1 MANYFT
7 QRLFELLREKQ
18 FTIAVSESVT
28 GGAIAKALTDIP
40 GISVV
45 FLGGVVAY
53 SPFAKIHIL
62 GVPKEMIEKLGTVDP
77 KIAETMAEKTKEIF
91 KSDIAIATTG
101 IAGPDPIEG
110 KPVGLVYIGITIHE
124 KTTVFEHEFQG
135 ERNIIRDNIVV
146 FAFKHCVEL
155 LEGG

>member
-1 MANYFT
+1 MANYFA

-101 IAGPDPIEG
+101 IAGPDQIEG

-124 KTTVFEHEFQG
+124 KTTVFKHEFQG

>member
-1 MANYFT
+1 MANDFA

-124 KTTVFEHEFQG
+124 KRPSLSTSFREKG
-135 ERNIIRDNIVV
+135 I
-146 FAFKHCVEL
+146 
-155 LEGG
+155 